1 MRSRVRSW
9 VVAGAG
15 ACQDLAVDEPLFSQK
30 LSRALDWAGLIPSS
44 LLFWIGIRDY
54 RDGASIAWPIG
65 GALLVLISLW
75 VVYRGLPHRR
85 VGTLQP
91 PQE

>member
-1 MRSRVRSW
+1 MNETSTSSKISRV
-9 VVAGAG
+9 
-15 ACQDLAVDEPLFSQK
+15 
-30 LSRALDWAGLIPSS
+30 LDWAGLIPSS
-44 LLFWIGIRDY
+44 MLFALGIRDY

-65 GALLVLISLW
+65 GAVLVLVSLW

-85 VGTLQP
+85 EGTLVQ